1 MREDIG
7 QLTWMSDTTKKKAY
21 EKLNTIVNN
30 IGYPDTWRD
39 YSSVLIKSDD
49 YAGNSLRAGA
59 FEVHR
64 SIRRSISPPI
74 ARNGNDPADGEC
86 LLPAS
91 DERYQFPRR
100 HFAASVLR
108 QADG

>member
-1 MREDIG
+1 
-7 QLTWMSDTTKKKAY
+7 MSDTTKKKAY
-21 EKLNTIVNN
+21 EKLNAIVNN

-49 YAGNSLRAGA
+49 YAGNTVRAGA
-59 FEVHR
+59 FEVQR
-64 SIRRSISPPI
+64 QYKKIDRPTDRKDW
-74 ARNGNDPADGEC
+74 GMTPADGEC